1 MAKSQKETRSRSW
14 VFVVYPES
22 APKDWRTI
30 LDKQGMTWVE
40 SPLHNKDVNPDGE
53 VKKEHW
59 HVLLM
64 FQTLKSYGQMQEI
77 AHELKSPN
85 PQKCMNIHGM
95 VRYFAHLDNPEK
107 YQYPVNEI
115 KAHGGADIAKYL
127 TANGVEKLR
136 AISEMQEWIEENNCT
151 ELTQLADYALK
162 ERFDDW
168 YEVLATQSTVFL
180 NAYIRS
186 MRHQKRR

>member
-77 AHELKSPN
+77 AHELRSPN
-85 PQKCMNIHGM
+85 PQKCMNIRGM

>member
-22 APKDWRTI
+22 APKDWRAI
-30 LDKQGMTWVE
+30 LDKQGITWVE

-77 AHELKSPN
+77 SHELRSPN
-85 PQKCMNIHGM
+85 PQKCMTIRGM
-95 VRYFAHLDNPEK
+95 VRYFAHIDNPEK
-107 YQYPVNEI
+107 YQYPVN
-115 KAHGGADIAKYL
+115 
-127 TANGVEKLR
+127 
-136 AISEMQEWIEENNCT
+136 
-151 ELTQLADYALK
+151 
-162 ERFDDW
+162 
-168 YEVLATQSTVFL
+168 
-180 NAYIRS
+180 
-186 MRHQKRR
+186 